1 MTSLPVPGPRW
12 GGQGGPF
19 VWWGLGV
26 SHRRWEDKAG
36 GGAMHPDVRHGIVP
50 PPPPPPV
57 PAMLQ
62 LDAGHTHRRAACG
75 SGGDPRNALLFGQ
88 SACLAGLRSRWPR
101 LSMLAALQLGARA
114 SICSLCRLLV
124 VASPHNKAATSPP
137 LPSASARQT
146 FVLCQNILL
155 IKMTIRSAR

>member
-26 SHRRWEDKAG
+26 SHRRREDKAG
-36 GGAMHPDVRHGIVP
+36 GRVHPDVRHGIVS
-50 PPPPPPV
+50 PPV
-57 PAMLQ
+57 PAVLQ
-62 LDAGHTHRRAACG
+62 LDAGHTHRWAACG

-114 SICSLCRLLV
+114 SICSLCRLLM